1 MLKNKL
7 IFWILEVKTQTQKGF
22 SQLKKQTR
30 QKGLRTLFEYVQ
42 VAGSATNQQ
51 SKTVWNGV
59 LCVAAG
65 VSRTQKQT
73 PRLRKVK
80 RSFIESLCVTIK
92 AGGGSE
98 NDSNGVEKD
107 HGGAGGGLEWV
118 NRSSE
123 FRGHWTEVPEARA
136 RAASRAH
143 SSWEEEVA
151 KLDSFAKKH

>member
-1 MLKNKL
+1 M
-7 IFWILEVKTQTQKGF
+7 
-22 SQLKKQTR
+22 
-30 QKGLRTLFEYVQ
+30 
-42 VAGSATNQQ
+42 
-51 SKTVWNGV
+51 
-59 LCVAAG
+59 AAG

-118 NRSSE
+118 SSE
-123 FRGHWTEVPEARA
+123 DTEQRYQRPE
-136 RAASRAH
+136 H
-143 SSWEEEVA
+143 EPLPGLTVA
-151 KLDSFAKKH
+151 GRKRWRN